1 MMGSVSEDV
10 VLKTEGEA
18 PFVADGLAAGA
29 YNEEGVDLT
38 LVRMFL
44 RLTPAER
51 LDEASAAAD
60 GIEELRA
67 LRSPASR

>member
-1 MMGSVSEDV
+1 MMKSVPDEVEPKRED
-10 VLKTEGEA
+10 ER

-44 RLTPAER
+44 RLTPGER
-51 LDEASAAAD
+51 LDQASASANA
-60 GIEELRA
+60 IEELRA
-67 LRSPASR
+67 LQGPQPR